1 MGKRDFISGAVLT
14 AIVSLCPGLRGAA
27 GERLSQVRLWPHT
40 RFVEMQLADATDR
53 HDELFFAKEVLVSRN
68 EAPITNAA
76 PVVCLENTLTGEG
89 FACLRVGPLPYV
101 RTDKRPDYVLD
112 AGHDRLILLSNDYPC
127 VTRTYAGGRVGR
139 IRALQEMQR
148 ELRPYV
154 SGRDGL
160 FLSNTWGDGNRDA
173 CINEAFLMKE
183 VEAGAALGIDVIQ
196 IDDGW
201 QKGRSANSA
210 ALTKGEKG
218 RWGSWWDIEGF
229 WDVDPVRF
237 PNGIDP
243 VVAAAKAKGMKFGLW
258 FGPDSSNEAQFW
270 QKDADFLLGLHRR
283 LGIDYF
289 KLDSLKSATPLALS
303 RQQQLMRKLIQDSD
317 ARITIDLDVTA
328 GVRPG
333 YYGFPEI
340 GPVFV
345 ENRYIRANERRL
357 WWPHHT
363 LRNFWSLA
371 HYVDPARLRM
381 EVLNPRRLPKLYPAR
396 DPLAPANWPDDAIFA
411 ISMLASPLGWFEIQ
425 NLSPETA
432 KAWRPL
438 IATWK
443 QHRDAMHAGYI
454 YPVGARPDG
463 LSWTGFVAAA
473 KDGTHGYALL
483 FRELA
488 DDSSYTLDLRALLP
502 QTKSVK
508 VLGGRGTG
516 SIAGGRLVVDV
527 PRPLDFIWV
536 ELAR

>member
-1 MGKRDFISGAVLT
+1 MGYNFGVMKNLEIAGLALLSSVLPLT
-14 AIVSLCPGLRGAA
+14 AASAPVCVHP
-27 GERLSQVRLWPHT
+27 RLTIL
-40 RFVEMQLADATDR
+40 QLVDSTDN
-53 HDELFFAKEVLVSRN
+53 HDELVFEKEYLLSANEQTFDV
-68 EAPITNAA
+68 EAPA
-76 PVVCLENTLTGEG
+76 VFWEDSLTGEG
-89 FACLRVGPLPYV
+89 RAYFRQAPLPHARPV
-101 RTDKRPDYVLD
+101 RKPDFRVDARRGITVLPSD
-112 AGHDRLILLSNDYPC
+112 WPC
-127 VTRTYAGGRVGR
+127 VEVPYTGGAWGRV
-139 IRALQEMQR
+139 RAMTDFQR
-148 ELRPYV
+148 KLRPYV
-154 SGRDGL
+154 SGRDGV
-160 FLSNTWGDGNRDA
+160 FLTNTWGDGHRDA
-173 CINEAFLMKE
+173 CINEAFLE
-183 VEAGAALGIDVIQ
+183 REIAAGAALGVDVIQ

-201 QKGRSANSA
+201 QAGRSVNSSA
-210 ALTKGEKG
+210 KKKGET
-218 RWGSWWDIEGF
+218 GSWASFWRDPHF

-237 PNGIDP
+237 PHGLEP
-243 VVAAAKAKGMKFGLW
+243 LVAAAKAKGMKFGLW

-328 GVRPG
+328 GIRPG

-381 EVLNPRRLPKLYPAR
+381 EVLNPRRLPKLYPVR

-502 QTKSVK
+502 QMKSVK

-516 SIAGGRLVVDV
+516 SVAGSRLVVEV